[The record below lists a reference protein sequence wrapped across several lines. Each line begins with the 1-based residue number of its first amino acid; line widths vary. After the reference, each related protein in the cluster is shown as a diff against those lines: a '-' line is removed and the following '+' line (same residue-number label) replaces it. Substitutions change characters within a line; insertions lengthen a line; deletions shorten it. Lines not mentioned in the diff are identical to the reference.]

1 MVPFDGAR
9 TLMHILAKTL
19 IAASIILFMLSGISL
34 LLGIYPWVGKL
45 DPTDIRIYKIGNK
58 FLWAIIFALAMERA
72 CLFNLGRGPKVA
84 VTLLLAFFSVSGIAE
99 AIIQM
104 AAYARSTVG

>member
-1 MVPFDGAR
+1 MVPVDGAG
-9 TLMHILAKTL
+9 TPMHILAKTL

-34 LLGIYPWVGKL
+34 LLGIYPWIGKI
-45 DPTDIRIYKIGNK
+45 DPNDIRIYKVGNK

-72 CLFNLGRGPKVA
+72 CLFNLERRPKAA

-99 AIIQM
+99 AMMQM
-104 AAYARSTVG
+104 AAYARATVG